1 MPNYESLLLNGFS
14 MRRRKSRQPV
24 ITCILGTSK
33 GPILLNSTI
42 TFTTE
47 NTERCRQIYE
57 SEFDLGLDKA
67 REHLDVTKKMIV
79 HSKKLLKLSD

>member
-1 MPNYESLLLNGFS
+1 MPNYESLLLNGVS

-24 ITCILGTSK
+24 ITCILGMSK

-47 NTERCRQIYE
+47 NTGRCRQIYE
-57 SEFDLGLDKA
+57 SEFDLEPDKA